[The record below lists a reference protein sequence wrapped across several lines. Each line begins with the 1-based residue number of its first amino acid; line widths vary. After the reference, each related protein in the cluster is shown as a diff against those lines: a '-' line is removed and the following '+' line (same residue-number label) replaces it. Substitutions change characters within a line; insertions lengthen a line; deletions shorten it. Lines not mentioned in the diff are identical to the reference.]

1 MKKILVLFVPLV
13 SILVLSIL
21 AVAFYSEDIFN
32 IVNLNWTMNLA
43 IIPDSDIQIFL
54 LLSIAGFV
62 AFMRKRSN
70 KK

>member
-32 IVNLNWTMNLA
+32 IVNLNWTMNLD

>member
-13 SILVLSIL
+13 SILVLSII
-21 AVAFYSEDIFN
+21 AAAFYIEDIFN
-32 IVNLNWTMNLA
+32 LFNLKWTMNLA
-43 IIPDSDIQIFL
+43 IISDSDIQIFL

-62 AFMRKRSN
+62 AIMRKRQN